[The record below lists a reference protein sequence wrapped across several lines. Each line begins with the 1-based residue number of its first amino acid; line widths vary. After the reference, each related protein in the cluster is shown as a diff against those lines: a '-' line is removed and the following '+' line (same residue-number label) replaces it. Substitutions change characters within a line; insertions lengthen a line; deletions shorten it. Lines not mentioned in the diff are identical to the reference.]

1 MPLEPIVPYVRQP
14 DNLVLGKPLFFA
26 TAMPLGACGL
36 PVLVESHE
44 GRPTKI
50 EGNPQHPATLG
61 GTDVFMQ
68 ASVLD
73 LYDPDRSQTVT
84 YLGDTSIWGRF
95 VNALVGPLEGAAR
108 PQGRG
113 HALAHAAYQL
123 AQLYR
128 ADGAGPAHLPPG

>member
-1 MPLEPIVPYVRQP
+1 MRQP

-26 TAMPLGACGL
+26 TAMPLGAYGL
-36 PVLVESHE
+36 PMLVESHE

-61 GTDVFMQ
+61 GTDPFMQ

-84 YLGDTSIWGRF
+84 YLGDASTWGQYAER
-95 VNALVGPLEGAAR
+95 LAR
-108 PQGRG
+108 
-113 HALAHAAYQL
+113 A
-123 AQLYR
+123 
-128 ADGAGPAHLPPG
+128 ADGAAGLEGRRHSLPDGAHQLAYASPRRWNRFCGSSRKPSGTSGSR